1 MLNKQE
7 AISAAFH
14 KKLLYMMIHH
24 NVSKQNIF
32 ILI

>member
-7 AISAAFH
+7 AIPAALQ
-14 KKLLYMMIHH
+14 KKLLYMMSHH
-24 NVSKQNIF
+24 KASKQNIS